1 MQNLYKKGGILHFPP
16 FEVVKI
22 ATIRIIPL
30 LSAWPR
36 TP

>member
-16 FEVVKI
+16 FEVIKI
-22 ATIRIIPL
+22 ATIAIIPL
-30 LSAWPR
+30 PSVLPR